1 MIILLGKA
9 FMLKFTTFMR
19 YVTAKGNAIH
29 LQVRVKPDCSATE
42 LGEVKNQRLVVHVQG
57 AREKGE
63 ANQALLRYFHE
74 ELGMTNA
81 TIVQGMTSVNK
92 VIMIKGVSQEEWY

>member
-1 MIILLGKA
+1 M
-9 FMLKFTTFMR
+9 
-19 YVTAKGNAIH
+19 
-29 LQVRVKPDCSATE
+29 
-42 LGEVKNQRLVVHVQG
+42 VHVHG

-81 TIVQGMTSVNK
+81 TIVQGTTSVNK